1 MLDQEPD
8 IRSLP
13 TPDIGSHGES
23 EGAQTNGHATVH
35 SIVRA
40 PEPGQVKAVGDHRA
54 GIVRRSLVMADEGQ
68 VTTHVCVAGDF
79 APAVAY
85 TRPFGFD

>member
-40 PEPGQVKAVGDHRA
+40 PEPEQVIAVGDHRA
-54 GIVRRSLVMADEGQ
+54 GIVRRSLVIADA
-68 VTTHVCVAGDF
+68 TSLTLAYLLAAAVAGM
-79 APAVAY
+79 VA
-85 TRPFGFD
+85 T